1 MSAIAVATFSP
12 AAPHEPTF
20 RELCVSKH
28 PDAPAS
34 HLYGAEPAATVVFIP
49 TSPKSPAI
57 IFMSSALPWQTIA
70 FPLSF
75 TTLSNRSAVAA
86 EMPAWLKRLDDETEQ
101 TFKEVIEPKLA
112 EAFPP
117 KRRRGRR
124 KG

>member
-12 AAPHEPTF
+12 AAPHEPAF

-86 EMPAWLKRLDDETEQ
+86 EMCAEILYRSYLTAPIDTASASAASASHATPASS
-101 TFKEVIEPKLA
+101 
-112 EAFPP
+112 
-117 KRRRGRR
+117 
-124 KG
+124 